1 LSRAGVGIE
10 IGVFG
15 IVEIAGVII
24 GVVVEAVEIGAA
36 RGVVSSYARHGKI
49 VSRPILLIKLLRG
62 RTTNRI
68 TRKNNKRSL
77 VIASLASSWT
87 RFYRSVRVRPTVI
100 SLREAIMASVP

>member
-36 RGVVSSYARHGKI
+36 RGVVSSYARHGQY
-49 VSRPILLIKLLRG
+49 S
-62 RTTNRI
+62 
-68 TRKNNKRSL
+68 
-77 VIASLASSWT
+77 
-87 RFYRSVRVRPTVI
+87 
-100 SLREAIMASVP
+100 